1 MPHVPFSYVF
11 EMAQY
16 IDMDS
21 GKRFFATASVDDIT
35 SFFMG
40 SIYYDRYKM
49 VRWMLDR
56 SESWPNEI
64 WTEDFFDS
72 LDQTCLQ
79 VEENET
85 SKFVRRVL

>member
-1 MPHVPFSYVF
+1 MNYVPFSYVF
-11 EMAQY
+11 EMAKY

-21 GKRFFATASVDDIT
+21 GKMFFATASVDDIT

-40 SIYYDRYKM
+40 SIYYDRYELVK
-49 VRWMLDR
+49 WMFDR

-64 WTEDFFDS
+64 WTADFFDS
-72 LDQTCLQ
+72 LDQTCDQ
-79 VEENET
+79 VEDTET